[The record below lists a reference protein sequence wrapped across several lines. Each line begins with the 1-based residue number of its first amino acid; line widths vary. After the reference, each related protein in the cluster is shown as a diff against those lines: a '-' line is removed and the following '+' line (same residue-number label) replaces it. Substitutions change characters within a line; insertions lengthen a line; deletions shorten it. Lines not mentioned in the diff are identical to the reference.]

1 MGTVESERPVTMR
14 AYENADYEDVVALFT
29 RINRELAPADMRELF
44 ERYIATAI
52 SGELRQLQNVFSE
65 AKRNCFWVVEIDG
78 QIVGMFGIESRSED
92 STELRR
98 LYLDRSHRGRGI
110 AQRMLQCAEERAREL
125 GFSRLILSTAQIQ
138 EAAVAFYRKSGY
150 RLVRTELADSMSTK
164 TVGGGLTRL
173 HFKKTL

>member
-1 MGTVESERPVTMR
+1 MAESERPITIR

-29 RINRELAPADMRELF
+29 RINRELAPAGMRELF

-52 SGELRQLQNVFSE
+52 GGELRQLQNVFSA

-78 QIVGMFGIESRSED
+78 QIVGMFGIERRSED

-98 LYLDRSHRGRGI
+98 MYLDRPHRGRGI
-110 AQRMLQCAEERAREL
+110 AQRMLQCAERRARDL
-125 GFSRLILSTAQIQ
+125 GFSRLILSTAEIQ
-138 EAAVAFYRKSGY
+138 EAAIAFYRKSGY
-150 RLVRTELADSMSTK
+150 RLVRTELADTMSTK

-173 HFKKTL
+173 HFEKTL